1 MKKVMHIVRWVA
13 GVALVFTLL
22 VAAVTTSQDAV
33 LKDVVVNIDYVG
45 ENFFI
50 EQEEIEESVFDLG
63 YHRDSTLM
71 MEIDPSNIEHLLEN
85 NAYISDAEV
94 YKELNGKL
102 HIDVSVRK
110 PIIRVYNDLGFSVYI
125 DQDGHI
131 MPLSS
136 KYASRTPIANGNL
149 TMMLGAFIGENVYDL
164 EKNEAHP
171 EAWLL
176 SDIYEVAATTAKD
189 EFWKAQCNQIYINRD
204 HEIEMIPRVGDHQI
218 LLGSADG
225 LEKKLNKL
233 KLFYE
238 EGLSKT
244 GWNEY
249 KNINLKYTN
258 QVVCEKR

>member
-1 MKKVMHIVRWVA
+1 MKKLMHILRWVA
-13 GVALVFTLL
+13 GVTLVFTLL

-33 LKDVVVNIDYVG
+33 LRDVVVNIDFVG

-63 YHRDSTLM
+63 YQRDSTSM
-71 MEIDPSNIEHLLEN
+71 MDINPSNIERLLEN
-85 NAYISDAEV
+85 NAYIADAEV

-102 HIDVSVRK
+102 HIDVVVRK
-110 PIIRVYNDLGFSVYI
+110 PIIRIFNDLGFSVYL
-125 DQDGHI
+125 DQDGMI

-136 KYASRTPIANGNL
+136 KYTSRTPIASGNL
-149 TMMLGAFIGENVYDL
+149 RLMLDSYIGQNVYDL
-164 EKNEAHP
+164 EAQEVHP
-171 EAWLL
+171 DAWLL
-176 SDIYEVAATTAKD
+176 SDLYEVARLTTED
-189 EFWKAQCNQIYINRD
+189 EFWKAQCNQIFINNDR
-204 HEIEMIPRVGDHQI
+204 ELEMIPRVGDHTI
-218 LLGSADG
+218 LLGDAQD
-225 LEKKLNKL
+225 LDKKLNKL

-249 KNINLKYTN
+249 KKINLKYTN